1 MKKVAIPV
9 YNGKLSEFFGQCN
22 HYQIYTIDNKRV
34 KSEELEMP
42 PKKDILK
49 MPEWVSEKGITDII
63 TYKINSQIIML
74 FNKYKINLFVGI
86 DIDTPDKLIT
96 EFIEERIKSNNK
108 IITEIIDKD

>member
-22 HYQIYTIDNKRV
+22 HYQIYTIDNNLV

-42 PKKDILK
+42 PKNDISK

-63 TYKINSQIIML
+63 TYKIDKRIIML
-74 FNKYKINLFVGI
+74 FNAFKVNLYVGV
-86 DIDTPDKLIT
+86 DIDAPDKLIGD
-96 EFIEERIKSNNK
+96 FIAERIKSNNK
-108 IITEIIDKD
+108 IISEIIDID